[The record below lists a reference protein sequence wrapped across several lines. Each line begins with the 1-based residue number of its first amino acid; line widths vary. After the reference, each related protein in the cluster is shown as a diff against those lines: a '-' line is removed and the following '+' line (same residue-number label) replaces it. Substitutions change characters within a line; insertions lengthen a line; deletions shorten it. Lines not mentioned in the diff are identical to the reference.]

1 MRESPVSSALM
12 KCVGVLND
20 SYVFSQ
26 GQHLFVTL
34 MKVEFKCHKVFC
46 YVPVVQVIFCS
57 FGRPRQEAIRP
68 PDVETC
74 HRSVS
79 LGSAGP
85 FIKHGNGKWS
95 MDFP

>member
-46 YVPVVQVIFCS
+46 
-57 FGRPRQEAIRP
+57 
-68 PDVETC
+68 
-74 HRSVS
+74 
-79 LGSAGP
+79 
-85 FIKHGNGKWS
+85 
-95 MDFP
+95 